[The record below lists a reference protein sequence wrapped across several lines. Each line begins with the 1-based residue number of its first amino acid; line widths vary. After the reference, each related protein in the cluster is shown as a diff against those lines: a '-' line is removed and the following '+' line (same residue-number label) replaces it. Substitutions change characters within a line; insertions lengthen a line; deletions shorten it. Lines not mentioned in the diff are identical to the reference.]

1 MLNCIDYEIK
11 HVHGVLQ
18 AMTSTSVT
26 VTVSPGFSVVNTI
39 VIKPTSGTPS
49 AGTFGAGNDV
59 VSPGV
64 NGT

>member
-1 MLNCIDYEIK
+1 MLLNDIEIK

-26 VTVSPGFSVVNTI
+26 VTVSPGFSVSNTI
-39 VIKPTSGTPS
+39 VIVPTSGTPS

-59 VSPGV
+59 VSPGT

>member
-1 MLNCIDYEIK
+1 
-11 HVHGVLQ
+11 
-18 AMTSTSVT
+18 MTSTSVT

-39 VIKPTSGTPS
+39 VIVPTSGTPS
-49 AGTFGAGNDV
+49 AGKSGAGNDV